1 MDNNNN
7 NEPLCG
13 GQQEVAVRA
22 LFVGERIDL
31 RALEHTDRAVPS
43 PLTIRAGHRGCAVL
57 FRYGAVV
64 LFGMEPMEEVS
75 FLKQLEPLIAAPF
88 AKVETEQTRIQVIE
102 GSLEGLAAGAV
113 VLPQLSTERVQ
124 LVAEILAKSVA
135 LAYYESHVASVFD
148 RVEPLAT
155 ELQKRG
161 RSSQRS
167 RELLQYI
174 GDSLRIQYRTI
185 GRAEI
190 VDKPELLW
198 EHPELE
204 RFFHRLSDEY
214 ELNERQRALDSK
226 LTLIAGTAETLLDLL
241 HNRRS
246 LRVEWYITILI
257 VVEILLSLYQLFLHH

>member
-1 MDNNNN
+1 MNDDTT
-7 NEPLCG
+7 PLCDNR
-13 GQQEVAVRA
+13 QEVAARA

-31 RALEHTDRAVPS
+31 RALEHTDRMVPS
-43 PLTIRAGHRGCAVL
+43 PLTIRAGQHGCAAL

-64 LFGMEPMEEVS
+64 LFGLEPMEEVS

-88 AKVETEQTRIQVIE
+88 AKRETEQTRVRIE
-102 GSLEGLAAGAV
+102 AGRPEGIADGDV
-113 VLPQLSTERVQ
+113 VLPAMSMERLQ
-124 LVAEILAKSVA
+124 LVAEVLAKSVA
-135 LAYYESHVASVFD
+135 LAYYESHVTSVFD

-155 ELQKRG
+155 ELQKQG
-161 RSSQRS
+161 RSTQRS

-174 GDSLRIQYRTI
+174 GDALRIQYRTI

-204 RFFHRLSDEY
+204 RFYRRLSDEY
-214 ELNERQRALDSK
+214 ELSERQRALDSR
-226 LTLIAGTAETLLDLL
+226 LGLIAGTAETLLDLL

-257 VVEILLSLYQLFLHH
+257 VVEILLSLYELFLRH